1 MKTIAIIVLA
11 AWPFILGVLYWLVSR
26 NTLPLMYKP
35 TAEKVVWFTV
45 GNYAAELAL
54 LFVTGGNLLAS
65 AGIGM
70 FFLTLHFFYRM
81 MEMLWRR

>member
-1 MKTIAIIVLA
+1 MRTIAIIILATWPMVLG
-11 AWPFILGVLYWLVSR
+11 LLYWLVSR
-26 NTLPLMYKP
+26 KTLPMMHKP
-35 TAEKVVWFTV
+35 TPEKVVRFTV

-65 AGIGM
+65 AGFGM
-70 FFLTLHFFYRM
+70 LFLTLHFFYRM